1 MIMAEEAEKLQRHLD
16 LLRQEYVKLQNR
28 LAEVEQKYNVAT
40 AANSGRGKGEEG
52 NFVSRLLLTVADLF
66 DKELYSDLVVRLAGQ
81 EVKAHK
87 FVLAARS
94 DHWGVP
100 NLAEVHSID
109 FTDIGH
115 EVGMDLLK
123 WVYTD
128 VITLRQDDTFVL
140 DLLRAASRFHLE
152 PLQDRC
158 EKTLMSSVNVR
169 NCIRYYQVAE
179 DIGAMQLKG
188 YCSELISSHWNDF
201 TSEDFGNMAAPLLY
215 KMFKTKAPFPL
226 HTAIRNRREDI
237 VFLYLVEYDAQLPG
251 KLNEVDDRGDLPLD
265 LALSS
270 KQESIASELVK
281 HKVDIDRA
289 DRQGHCLLHKAIKRV
304 DEFSANFLIKSKA
317 NVNAATQGDRE
328 TPLHMVS
335 GFNPIVTDPAQLEG
349 MVRVAEQIIQG
360 GANPNAQDSKGNTPI
375 HIAIGSGNTAVFDK
389 LLTHKSINFDLL
401 NNDGDSALWW
411 ALDNTATNT
420 SYNDDSLAAKLIRR
434 GCSPDAI
441 NPQTGDT
448 LMHRAAR
455 SGNEEGALFLATH
468 GASPNLAN
476 FKGETPLH
484 AAASF
489 GLARL
494 SDLLLQKGANPNT
507 QTRDTGS
514 DLPSQFNSIGF
525 GSTPSETMS
534 SSAGSN
540 PFMDEGSFGSG
551 DGGFGKETGR
561 GDGGGNG
568 EDSSLLVACKQTPLH
583 MAVANRHAE
592 VVGVFMEH
600 RTQALQTQD
609 GIQIIPDFNLRDSN
623 DQTVLGLALWTGLH
637 SFAAQLLHAGA
648 NINYTT
654 GEGLTLLHLAIQK
667 QDTSSALFLLEHQAD
682 INIKTRDGENPL
694 QLAIKR
700 HLPVVV
706 DALCVRGANMNTPDE
721 NGNPPLW
728 VALESGQEDIAS
740 TLVRHGCDT
749 TAWGPGEGGMQQTL
763 LHRAIDENSQ
773 TVACF
778 LIRSMC
784 DVNSPRRP
792 GPNGEGPDE
801 AFDGQGPLHHASEW
815 GLEQVV
821 QCLIEH
827 QADINAKDSEG
838 RTPLHIAISNQHPT
852 IISLIMSHPL
862 LDLTLRDKGGLTP
875 FAAALTFKNNK
886 AAQAILDREPRA
898 AEQLDN
904 KGRNFLH
911 VAVEKSDIES
921 VLFLISVRANVTSRI
936 QDSSQLTPLHLAVQA
951 GSEIIVRNLLLAG
964 AGVMDLNNHKQ
975 NALHMAAAKDHST
988 ICSILIENGINV
1000 DSKDD
1005 NGNSALHIAVQYGNL
1020 NSARVLLT
1028 ESSIDAEAFNMRGQT
1043 PMHLLGQYGRDNAAA
1058 IFDLFRE
1065 CMPQYPLDKQDA
1077 EGNTVLLLAYQK
1089 GNGAICRAIVRA
1101 GASLG
1106 IMNKQGVSIFNAQV
1120 ATKQLL
1126 FRLLDM
1132 LSKEPA
1138 WSESELCQECQV
1150 KFSIKTRKHHCRHC
1164 GRILCSKCSSK
1175 MVPIVKYDLSRP
1187 VRVCNVCFDVLS
1199 LGAM

>member
-1 MIMAEEAEKLQRHLD
+1 
-16 LLRQEYVKLQNR
+16 
-28 LAEVEQKYNVAT
+28 
-40 AANSGRGKGEEG
+40 
-52 NFVSRLLLTVADLF
+52 
-66 DKELYSDLVVRLAGQ
+66 
-81 EVKAHK
+81 
-87 FVLAARS
+87 
-94 DHWGVP
+94 
-100 NLAEVHSID
+100 
-109 FTDIGH
+109 
-115 EVGMDLLK
+115 
-123 WVYTD
+123 
-128 VITLRQDDTFVL
+128 
-140 DLLRAASRFHLE
+140 
-152 PLQDRC
+152 
-158 EKTLMSSVNVR
+158 
-169 NCIRYYQVAE
+169 
-179 DIGAMQLKG
+179 
-188 YCSELISSHWNDF
+188 
-201 TSEDFGNMAAPLLY
+201 MAA
-215 KMFKTKAPFPL
+215 
-226 HTAIRNRREDI
+226 
-237 VFLYLVEYDAQLPG
+237 
-251 KLNEVDDRGDLPLD
+251 
-265 LALSS
+265 
-270 KQESIASELVK
+270 
-281 HKVDIDRA
+281 
-289 DRQGHCLLHKAIKRV
+289 
-304 DEFSANFLIKSKA
+304 
-317 NVNAATQGDRE
+317 
-328 TPLHMVS
+328 
-335 GFNPIVTDPAQLEG
+335 
-349 MVRVAEQIIQG
+349 
-360 GANPNAQDSKGNTPI
+360 
-375 HIAIGSGNTAVFDK
+375 
-389 LLTHKSINFDLL
+389 
-401 NNDGDSALWW
+401 
-411 ALDNTATNT
+411 
-420 SYNDDSLAAKLIRR
+420 
-434 GCSPDAI
+434 
-441 NPQTGDT
+441 GDT

-455 SGNEEGALFLATH
+455 AGNEQGALFLATH

-489 GLARL
+489 GLAQL
-494 SDLLLQKGANPNT
+494 SGLLLQKGANPNT
-507 QTRDTGS
+507 QTRDTGV
-514 DLPSQFNSIGF
+514 DLASQFGSMGF
-525 GSTPSETMS
+525 GSTPSETTTS
-534 SSAGSN
+534 SSAGSSN
-540 PFMDEGSFGSG
+540 PFGDNGSFGGAG
-551 DGGFGKETGR
+551 DGGSF
-561 GDGGGNG
+561 GGGG
-568 EDSSLLVACKQTPLH
+568 VGVQDGDSGLLVACKQTPLH

-600 RTQALQTQD
+600 RTQALQSRD
-609 GIQIIPDFNLRDSN
+609 GIQIIPDFNLHDSN

-654 GEGLTLLHLAIQK
+654 GDGLTLLHLAIQE

-682 INIKTRDGENPL
+682 INIKTKDGENPL

-749 TAWGPGEGGMQQTL
+749 TAWGTGEGGMQQTL
-763 LHRAIDENSQ
+763 LHRAIDDNNQ

-784 DVNSPRRP
+784 DVNSSRRP

-801 AFDGQGPLHHASEW
+801 AFDGQGPLHHACEW

-827 QADINAKDSEG
+827 QADINAKDAEG

-852 IISLIMSHPL
+852 IISLIMSHPV

-964 AGVMDLNNHKQ
+964 ASVMALNNHKQ
-975 NALHMAAAKDHST
+975 NGLHMAATKDHST

-1000 DSKDD
+1000 DAKDD
-1005 NGNSALHIAVQYGNL
+1005 NNNSALHIAVQYGNL

-1028 ESSIDAEAFNMRGQT
+1028 ESSIDAEAFNTRGQT

-1120 ATKQLL
+1120 ATRQLL
-1126 FRLLDM
+1126 FRLL
-1132 LSKEPA
+1132 A
-1138 WSESELCQECQV
+1138 
-1150 KFSIKTRKHHCRHC
+1150 H
-1164 GRILCSKCSSK
+1164 
-1175 MVPIVKYDLSRP
+1175 RP
-1187 VRVCNVCFDVLS
+1187 DRYLI
-1199 LGAM
+1199 